1 MSNLEWTPVTFE
13 HCDHVKGPFYHGTKY
28 VLKLGAELIPG
39 FGSNFQEGRVS
50 KS

>member
-13 HCDHVKGPFYHGTKY
+13 HCYHLKGPFYHGTKS